1 MKKIGLSALVLLLAG
16 ASVFANGNVAIKKA
30 KHAASRSVVKA
41 KCTKTS
47 CPNMGVCGAK
57 K

>member
-16 ASVFANGNVAIKKA
+16 ASVFANGNITVKKV
-30 KHAASRSVVKA
+30 KNAASRSVAKA

-47 CPNMGVCGAK
+47 CPNMGDCGAK